1 MLIHTIFIDKKFRFC
16 SILDTVKI
24 VKVSYMKLR
33 VLSVAFFFVFSINNS
48 YADDWSF
55 EDSPLY
61 EDELDNVYDP
71 LEPFNRLMFKINN
84 VLDKAFLVPIST
96 AYKHIFP
103 QFLQTGISNFT
114 NNFFAPIA
122 TINFILQGDSEYAT
136 KTTFRFIINTVF
148 GFLGMV
154 DVASK
159 IGLDRKSTSFGDTLK
174 KWGAKTGPYL
184 VLPILGCGSFRSG
197 IGKIIQLPIDPVAQI
212 SLFNYKKNTRRKL
225 YYMIYGADI
234 IAKRVTLLDIMME
247 LEKTSD
253 DMYITTRNSI
263 MALEK

>member
-1 MLIHTIFIDKKFRFC
+1 MKIRIL
-16 SILDTVKI
+16 SILFLFMLT
-24 VKVSYMKLR
+24 
-33 VLSVAFFFVFSINNS
+33 LSNA

-55 EDSPLY
+55 EDTPLY

-84 VLDKAFLVPIST
+84 VLDKVFLVPIST

-103 QFLQTGISNFT
+103 QFLQIGISNFT
-114 NNFFAPIA
+114 SNFFAPIT
-122 TINFILQGDSEYAT
+122 TINFILQGNSEYAT
-136 KTTFRFIINTVF
+136 KTTFRFIVNTIF

-159 IGLDRKSTSFGDTLK
+159 LGLDKRSTSFGDTLK

-184 VLPILGCGSFRSG
+184 VLPILGGGSFRSG
-197 IGKIIQLPIDPVAQI
+197 VGKIIQLPIDPIAQL

-234 IAKRVTLLDIMME
+234 ITKRATLLDIMME

>member
-1 MLIHTIFIDKKFRFC
+1 MA
-16 SILDTVKI
+16 
-24 VKVSYMKLR
+24 KVFHMKLKI
-33 VLSVAFFFVFSINNS
+33 LSVVFFFMFSINNT
-48 YADDWSF
+48 YAEDWSF
-55 EDSPLY
+55 EETPLY

-84 VLDKAFLVPIST
+84 VLDKVFLVPIST

-114 NNFFAPIA
+114 SNFFAPVA

-136 KTTFRFIINTVF
+136 KTTFRFIINTFF

-159 IGLDRKSTSFGDTLK
+159 MGLDKKPTSFGDTLK
-174 KWGAKTGPYL
+174 RWGAKPGPYL
-184 VLPILGCGSFRSG
+184 VLPILGSGSFRSG
-197 IGKIIQLPIDPVAQI
+197 IGKIIQLPIDPIAQI

-225 YYMIYGADI
+225 YYVIYGADI
-234 IAKRVTLLDIMME
+234 IAKRATLLDIMME
-247 LEKTSD
+247 LEKTTD